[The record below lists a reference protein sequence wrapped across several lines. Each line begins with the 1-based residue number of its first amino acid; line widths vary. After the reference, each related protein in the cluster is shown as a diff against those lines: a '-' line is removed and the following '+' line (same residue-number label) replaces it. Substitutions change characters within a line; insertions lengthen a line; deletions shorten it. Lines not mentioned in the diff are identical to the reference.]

1 MPRNRCPLSKL
12 SSVDNMHFPKLSEL
26 CKLKIISVFGIDQDD
41 VTLLELMVVSI
52 MGMKSNSDDR
62 NQ

>member
-12 SSVDNMHFPKLSEL
+12 SSVDNMHFSKLSEL
-26 CKLKIISVFGIDQDD
+26 CELKIISVFGIDQAD

>member
-12 SSVDNMHFPKLSEL
+12 SSVDNMHFSKLSE
-26 CKLKIISVFGIDQDD
+26 LKIISVFGIDQAH

-52 MGMKSNSDDR
+52 MRMKSNSDDR